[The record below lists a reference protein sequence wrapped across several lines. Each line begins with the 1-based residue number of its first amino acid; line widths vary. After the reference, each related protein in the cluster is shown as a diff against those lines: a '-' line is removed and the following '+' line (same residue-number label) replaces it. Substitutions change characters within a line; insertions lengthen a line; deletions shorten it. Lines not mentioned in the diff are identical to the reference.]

1 MPDQRPRVVIAA
13 HGRYHA
19 FDLARELHLSG
30 HLARL
35 TTTYPAFAARRFVPS
50 SASIKTTP
58 ILELWRRAHGRVP
71 LVPNPDP
78 GLAKAFARFAA
89 RALPDSADILV
100 GWSAGILEAI
110 EPARERGMK
119 VIIERGS
126 THIAHQT
133 EVLAEEYRSFGLPW
147 RATSRETIERELAE
161 YEAADAIVT
170 PSQFARAT
178 FADRGI
184 DATKVHVNPLGVDTA
199 GFAPKKHSA
208 RDRPTILFVG
218 RIGPRKGVPWLLRG
232 FAPLAGRAKLRLV
245 GPIEP
250 GMRNLMAGEPLSNVE
265 ISGSLRG
272 DALREAFAGADIF
285 CLPSIEEGFALAILE
300 AMAAGL
306 PVVATEET
314 GCAEAIDN
322 GVEGLV
328 VAARD
333 PAAITD
339 ALASLIDDPDRGRGM
354 GKAARA
360 RAARDFGWDRY
371 GARALAIYNRVLGA
385 T

>member
-1 MPDQRPRVVIAA
+1 
-13 HGRYHA
+13 
-19 FDLARELHLSG
+19 
-30 HLARL
+30 
-35 TTTYPAFAARRFVPS
+35 
-50 SASIKTTP
+50 
-58 ILELWRRAHGRVP
+58 
-71 LVPNPDP
+71 
-78 GLAKAFARFAA
+78 
-89 RALPDSADILV
+89 
-100 GWSAGILEAI
+100 
-110 EPARERGMK
+110 
-119 VIIERGS
+119 
-126 THIAHQT
+126 
-133 EVLAEEYRSFGLPW
+133 
-147 RATSRETIERELAE
+147 
-161 YEAADAIVT
+161 
-170 PSQFARAT
+170 
-178 FADRGI
+178 
-184 DATKVHVNPLGVDTA
+184 
-199 GFAPKKHSA
+199 
-208 RDRPTILFVG
+208 
-218 RIGPRKGVPWLLRG
+218 
-232 FAPLAGRAKLRLV
+232 LV